1 MGFAAWTERPVKS
14 GAVRLIE
21 VSAGRATRLLHVPKV
36 RISTRQAERRSVE
49 LPGRSCKWGRPG
61 TLCKRAGAVAADGD
75 EATVMQQTIE
85 HADRHAGAHRAAE
98 PARRRLTALAPSRES
113 CLVPSLAELVLTVM
127 LFVVLWVPDAGEPPS
142 FLFRG
147 VS

>member
-1 MGFAAWTERPVKS
+1 MDGLAGWAERSVEAALSTDRGQCHS
-14 GAVRLIE
+14 AVR
-21 VSAGRATRLLHVPKV
+21 RLHVPWV
-36 RISTRQAERRSVE
+36 RISARQAERRSVE

-85 HADRHAGAHRAAE
+85 HADRHEGAHRAAE
-98 PARRRLTALAPSRES
+98 PARRPLTALAPSRES

-127 LFVVLWVPDAGEPPS
+127 LFVVLWVLMLAS
-142 FLFRG
+142 LRRS
-147 VS
+147 V

>member
-1 MGFAAWTERPVKS
+1 
-14 GAVRLIE
+14 
-21 VSAGRATRLLHVPKV
+21 
-36 RISTRQAERRSVE
+36 
-49 LPGRSCKWGRPG
+49 
-61 TLCKRAGAVAADGD
+61 
-75 EATVMQQTIE
+75 MQQTIE

-127 LFVVLWVPDAGEPPS
+127 LFVVLWVLMLAEPPS

-147 VS
+147 FLMPTDVLRSRSKSLQRSDRPLA